1 MKARIFQPTK
11 TAMQS
16 GTANTQ
22 DWIIEI
28 TAETR
33 PTADPLTGWTSSS
46 NTLAGQKLFFASLD
60 QAIDYAKNMGW
71 DFVVEEQSKKTIKP
85 KSYAD
90 NFRIDRRL
98 PWTH

>member
-1 MKARIFQPTK
+1 MKARIFQPSK
-11 TAMQS
+11 TPMQS
-16 GTANTQ
+16 GLANTQ
-22 DWIIEI
+22 DWILEI
-28 TAETR
+28 APETP

-46 NTLAGQKLFFASLD
+46 DTTAWQRMFFASLD
-60 QAIDYAKNMGW
+60 QAIGYAKKMEL
-71 DFVVEEQSKKTIKP
+71 DFIVEERSKKIFKP